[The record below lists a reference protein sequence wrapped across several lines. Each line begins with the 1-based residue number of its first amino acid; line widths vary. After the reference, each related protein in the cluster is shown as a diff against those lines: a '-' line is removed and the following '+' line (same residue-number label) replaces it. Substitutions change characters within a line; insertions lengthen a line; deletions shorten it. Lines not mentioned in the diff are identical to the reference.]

1 MGQGARIRNA
11 PLPLRKEVLS
21 AVRRKLAE
29 AGGGGASL
37 RLGGGGASLRL
48 VGGALISI
56 DSPAR
61 KREKGEIILSFFSL
75 LVFHSISSCGEE
87 ERRDVRSESDLG
99 SGPSFGIRAEAEQRK
114 NVGQIRPIFTSL
126 KVQWAKL
133 IGPMFSLQQINGPII
148 LSQFN

>member
-37 RLGGGGASLRL
+37 RL

-61 KREKGEIILSFFSL
+61 KREKGEIILSFFFSL
-75 LVFHSISSCGEE
+75 GISLYLFVWRRGEE
-87 ERRDVRSESDLG
+87 RCE
-99 SGPSFGIRAEAEQRK
+99 K
-114 NVGQIRPIFTSL
+114 
-126 KVQWAKL
+126 
-133 IGPMFSLQQINGPII
+133 
-148 LSQFN
+148 

>member
-29 AGGGGASL
+29 A
-37 RLGGGGASLRL
+37 GGGGASLRL

>member
-11 PLPLRKEVLS
+11 PQPMRKEVLS

-29 AGGGGASL
+29 A
-37 RLGGGGASLRL
+37 GGGGASLRL